1 MHKMKKRFGQNFLTD
16 KNLLKKIVR
25 KADVENKHVLEIGP
39 GQGALT
45 QFLVLEAISV
55 TAYEIDFTLKP
66 YLNKLV
72 NTYDNLEVIFEDIL
86 KIDLPNDKDYHLVAN
101 IPYNITSPIL
111 FKVLETNNIQSATLM
126 IQKEVADRLNAKPNN
141 KEYNALTVIMN
152 YFMTIEKIMDVKKT
166 MFTPRPKV
174 DSSVI
179 KLTRKAFRHFSDKQ
193 EEQFLEIVKASF
205 MQKRKTLVNNLAS
218 YFKIEKITLNNFLED
233 NNISQMVRA
242 ENLELEQFIKIT
254 EKWKF

>member
-45 QFLVLEAISV
+45 QFLVLDALSV

-66 YLNKLV
+66 YLKKMENEFA
-72 NTYDNLEVIFEDIL
+72 NLTVIFEDIL
-86 KIDLPNDKDYHLVAN
+86 KIELPNDKDYHLVAN

-111 FKVLETNNIQSATLM
+111 FKVLETNNVKSATLM

-141 KEYNALTVIMN
+141 KEYNALTVIIN
-152 YFMTIEKIMDVKKT
+152 YFMTIEKVMDVKKT

-174 DSSVI
+174 DSAVI
-179 KLTRKAFRHFSDKQ
+179 KLIRKEFRHFNDETEKL
-193 EEQFLEIVKASF
+193 FLEIVKASF

-218 YFKIEKITLNNFLED
+218 YFKIEKTNLNQFLKD
-233 NNISQMVRA
+233 NNINEMVRA
-242 ENLELEQFIKIT
+242 ENLELDEFIKIT
-254 EKWKF
+254 EKWKS